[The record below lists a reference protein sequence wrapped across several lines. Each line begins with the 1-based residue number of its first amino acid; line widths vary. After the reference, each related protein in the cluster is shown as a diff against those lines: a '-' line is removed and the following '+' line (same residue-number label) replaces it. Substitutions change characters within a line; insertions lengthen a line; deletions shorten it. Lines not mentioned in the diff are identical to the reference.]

1 MTELTNVEQEST
13 GIEFLDEE
21 FDFELMVTESLE
33 KIKELNIV
41 EGTVTKITKDFVTV
55 DFGYKSEG
63 QIPSQEFFDSDGAL
77 IVEVGE
83 TTEIYLE
90 RFEDEHGQVVVSKE
104 KAKKLRVWEEVGK
117 VFSED
122 GIVSGIITARIKG
135 GLSVDIGIK
144 AFLPGSQ
151 VDLRPVRNLDKLLG
165 ERFDFKVLKYNPKR
179 GNIVLSRRAILE
191 LDRVEQ
197 REKTLELLQEGAI
210 IKGHVKNI
218 TDYGVFVDLGGVDG
232 LLHITDMT
240 WGRIVHPSEMFGIG
254 DEIEVIV
261 LKFDENEEK
270 VSLGYKQKS
279 ANPWDAVANKYP
291 INTQVVGKVVSL
303 TNYGAFIE
311 IEEGVEGLIH
321 VSEMSWT
328 KKIRQPSAV
337 VSLGDQITA
346 IIKELDTEQR
356 RISLSMKEALPNPW
370 RGVAEANPTGT
381 VVKGKIR
388 NITDF
393 GIFVGLDEGI
403 DGLVH
408 ISDMSWSQRQRNPNE
423 LYNKGDE
430 IDVKILNIDVDNQRL
445 SLGIK
450 QLTEDPWQTLEGEL
464 NEGDVVTGKIV
475 HLADFGVFLEIR
487 PGVEGLIHVSE
498 IDKEVSKKS
507 LVKFYPLGSEIQ
519 SKIINLKVSERRLG
533 LSVIG
538 LSEANYRQLRDQ
550 GIIIDTDDNES
561 DEESKVTEA
570 DEIAAI
576 SVEAETPAEQK
587 VAVDEAV
594 STEGEELAGTVE
606 NAAAEPESE
615 KEAAE
620 TKAEETVDP
629 EPEAEVKADE
639 PTPES

>member
-328 KKIRQPSAV
+328 KKIRQPSA
-337 VSLGDQITA
+337 
-346 IIKELDTEQR
+346 
-356 RISLSMKEALPNPW
+356 
-370 RGVAEANPTGT
+370 
-381 VVKGKIR
+381 
-388 NITDF
+388 
-393 GIFVGLDEGI
+393 
-403 DGLVH
+403 
-408 ISDMSWSQRQRNPNE
+408 
-423 LYNKGDE
+423 
-430 IDVKILNIDVDNQRL
+430 
-445 SLGIK
+445 
-450 QLTEDPWQTLEGEL
+450 
-464 NEGDVVTGKIV
+464 
-475 HLADFGVFLEIR
+475 
-487 PGVEGLIHVSE
+487 
-498 IDKEVSKKS
+498 
-507 LVKFYPLGSEIQ
+507 
-519 SKIINLKVSERRLG
+519 
-533 LSVIG
+533 
-538 LSEANYRQLRDQ
+538 
-550 GIIIDTDDNES
+550 
-561 DEESKVTEA
+561 
-570 DEIAAI
+570 
-576 SVEAETPAEQK
+576 
-587 VAVDEAV
+587 
-594 STEGEELAGTVE
+594 
-606 NAAAEPESE
+606 
-615 KEAAE
+615 
-620 TKAEETVDP
+620 
-629 EPEAEVKADE
+629 
-639 PTPES
+639 

>member
-1 MTELTNVEQEST
+1 MTELTNFNLEDT
-13 GIEFLDEE
+13 KIEFIDEE
-21 FDFELMVTESLE
+21 FDFEQQVTESLE
-33 KIKELNIV
+33 KINELNIV

-77 IVEVGE
+77 TVEVGDR
-83 TTEIYLE
+83 TEIYLE
-90 RFEDEHGQVVVSKE
+90 RFEDESGQVVVSKE

-117 VFSED
+117 VYSED
-122 GIVSGIITARIKG
+122 GIVSGQISARIKG

-151 VDLRPVRNLDKLLG
+151 VDLRPVRNLDKLIG

-191 LDRVEQ
+191 IDREEQ

-218 TDYGVFVDLGGVDG
+218 TDYGIFVDLGGVDG

-261 LKFDENEEK
+261 LKFDEEEEK
-270 VSLGYKQKS
+270 VSLGYKQKT
-279 ANPWDAVANKYP
+279 ANPWDSVSDKYP
-291 INTQVVGKVVSL
+291 IGTEVIGKVVSL

-346 IIKELDTEQR
+346 VIKELDTEQR

-370 RGVAEANPTGT
+370 KEVAETNPTGS
-381 VVKGKIR
+381 VVRGKIR

-393 GIFVGLDEGI
+393 GIFVGLEEGI

-423 LYNKGDE
+423 FYNKGDE

-464 NEGDVVTGKIV
+464 NEGDIITGKIV

-507 LVKFYPLGSEIQ
+507 LKTFYPLGSEIQ
-519 SKIINLKVSERRLG
+519 AKIINLKVSERRLG

-538 LSEANYRQLRDQ
+538 LSEANYRHLQEQ
-550 GIIIDTDDNES
+550 GIIIEMDDDDVE
-561 DEESKVTEA
+561 EA
-570 DEIAAI
+570 DA
-576 SVEAETPAEQK
+576 PAEEAA
-587 VAVDEAV
+587 VAEETASEA
-594 STEGEELAGTVE
+594 TAEEA
-606 NAAAEPESE
+606 P
-615 KEAAE
+615 EAAE
-620 TKAEETVDP
+620 EAAAKEVSEPAEEVAVEEASEPAEEASEPAEEAADP
-629 EPEAEVKADE
+629 VAEASE
-639 PTPES
+639 ESAE

>member
-1 MTELTNVEQEST
+1 MTEITNFDPADT
-13 GIEFLDEE
+13 RIEFIDEE
-21 FDFELMVTESLE
+21 FDFEQHVTDSLE
-33 KIKELNIV
+33 KINELNIV
-41 EGTVTKITKDFVTV
+41 EGRVTRITKDFVTV

-63 QIPSQEFFDSDGAL
+63 QIPSQEFFDGDGAL
-77 IVEVGE
+77 TVAVGD

-90 RFEDEHGQVVVSKE
+90 RFEDENGQVVVSKE

-117 VFSED
+117 VYSED
-122 GIVSGIITARIKG
+122 GIVSGQISARIKG

-151 VDLRPVRNLDKLLG
+151 VDLRPVRNLDKLIG

-191 LDRVEQ
+191 IDREEQ

-218 TDYGVFVDLGGVDG
+218 TDYGIFVDLGGVDG

-261 LKFDENEEK
+261 LKFDEVEEK
-270 VSLGYKQKS
+270 VSLGYKQKTP
-279 ANPWDAVANKYP
+279 NPWDSVAAKYP
-291 INTQVVGKVVSL
+291 ISTEVVGKVVSL

-337 VSLGDQITA
+337 VSLGDQVTA
-346 IIKELDTEQR
+346 VIKELDTEQR

-370 RGVAEANPTGT
+370 KEVAETNPTGS
-381 VVKGKIR
+381 VVRGKIR

-393 GIFVGLDEGI
+393 GIFVGLEEGI

-423 LYNKGDE
+423 FYNKGDE

-450 QLTEDPWQTLEGEL
+450 QLTEDPWQTLDGEL
-464 NEGDVVTGKIV
+464 NEGDIITGKIV

-507 LVKFYPLGSEIQ
+507 LKQFYPLGSEIQ
-519 SKIINLKVSERRLG
+519 AKIINLKVSERRLG

-538 LSEANYRQLRDQ
+538 LSEANYRHLQEQ
-550 GIIIDTDDNES
+550 GIIISTDEDD
-561 DEESKVTEA
+561 DEETAQPENS
-570 DEIAAI
+570 
-576 SVEAETPAEQK
+576 AETDA
-587 VAVDEAV
+587 VAV
-594 STEGEELAGTVE
+594 
-606 NAAAEPESE
+606 
-615 KEAAE
+615 E
-620 TKAEETVDP
+620 TAPAEETAPTDASPAAVTP
-629 EPEAEVKADE
+629 EDEEKADQ
-639 PTPES
+639 SAKDS

>member
-1 MTELTNVEQEST
+1 MTEITNFDPT
-13 GIEFLDEE
+13 DTRIEFIDEE
-21 FDFELMVTESLE
+21 FDFEQHVNDSLE
-33 KIKELNIV
+33 KINELNIV
-41 EGTVTKITKDFVTV
+41 EGKVTRITKDFVTV

-77 IVEVGE
+77 TVAVGD

-90 RFEDEHGQVVVSKE
+90 RFEDENGQVVVSKE

-117 VFSED
+117 VYSED
-122 GIVSGIITARIKG
+122 GIVSGQISARIKG

-151 VDLRPVRNLDKLLG
+151 VDLRPVRNLDKLIG

-191 LDRVEQ
+191 IDREEQ

-218 TDYGVFVDLGGVDG
+218 TDYGIFVDLGGVDG

-261 LKFDENEEK
+261 LKFDEVEEK
-270 VSLGYKQKS
+270 VSLGYKQKTP
-279 ANPWDAVANKYP
+279 NPWDSVAAKYP
-291 INTQVVGKVVSL
+291 ISTEVIGKVVSL

-346 IIKELDTEQR
+346 VIKELDTEQR

-370 RGVAEANPTGT
+370 KEVAETNPTGS
-381 VVKGKIR
+381 VVRGKIR

-393 GIFVGLDEGI
+393 GIFVGLEEGI

-423 LYNKGDE
+423 FYNKGDE

-450 QLTEDPWQTLEGEL
+450 QLSEDPWQTLDGEL
-464 NEGDVVTGKIV
+464 NEGDIITGKIV

-507 LVKFYPLGSEIQ
+507 LKQFYPLGSEIQ
-519 SKIINLKVSERRLG
+519 AKIINLKVSERRLG

-538 LSEANYRQLRDQ
+538 LSEANYRHLQEQ
-550 GIIIDTDDNES
+550 GIIISTDEDD
-561 DEESKVTEA
+561 DEETSQPEN
-570 DEIAAI
+570 
-576 SVEAETPAEQK
+576 SAETDA
-587 VAVDEAV
+587 VAV
-594 STEGEELAGTVE
+594 
-606 NAAAEPESE
+606 
-615 KEAAE
+615 E
-620 TKAEETVDP
+620 TAPAEETAP
-629 EPEAEVKADE
+629 TDE
-639 PTPES
+639 SPAAVTPEDEEEADQSAKDS